1 MIKKSFIFL
10 LFILSITVSYA
21 TEVKIGKIFVKNN
34 EEIPT
39 EVILNKMSLKEG
51 EIFST
56 EQMVADYVKLKNEKY
71 IEDLKI
77 FPQIEKGEIN
87 VVVDVKESENSI
99 AYLKEEGIV
108 PISELEKID
117 KSLII
122 KSIEVFGNINV
133 SKEEIIKNIPVKIG
147 GFFSKTKI
155 LEGQEKIL
163 KTGYFREVNPEVLKY
178 KDGIYIKYKVLENPV
193 ITGIKVIGNTLFT
206 QEELTKDF
214 ITKPGEIYN
223 INNLK
228 KDRDSLLKKY
238 YDKGYSLANLV
249 DMRLDENF
257 NLTIQVSEGIVRE
270 IQFRKIVRKEDGMRR
285 KPNDI
290 KLRTKDFVLRREV
303 ELEVGKPF
311 ERSKFEK
318 TASNLFRLGL
328 FKNVTQEFKD
338 IEGDPDG
345 KIVVFLLDENKSA
358 TYTGSISYGS
368 ATGLL
373 GSVSLEN
380 KNFKGNNQT
389 AALSYEQGT
398 STKTYNL
405 SFSDPWVKGTE
416 RLSYGWSIY
425 KKNYTD
431 TSSTDAYYVD
441 KLGGSVSLGKGLS
454 QKVRINGTLKYEQI
468 EESNEDKEV
477 QSDYDIITLT
487 PSLTYDTRNNIYDAT
502 KGDYARISLQIGKI
516 LGSEEFAQ
524 TELELRKYT
533 LALSEKNSMA
543 YRLMTGVASS
553 NIKEGLKFNVG
564 GGSSVRGYDYGDFQG
579 VYQLYGN
586 IENRTKLDDNFQ
598 FVLFYDFGRAWE
610 NQTSFNQALAN
621 GEYSS
626 SSDYVKFLHDIK
638 HSYGFGVRI
647 QTPLGP
653 LRFDYGWPI
662 GDNDVKGGQFYFN
675 IGQMF

>member
-10 LFILSITVSYA
+10 IFILSITISYA
-21 TEVKIGKIFVKNN
+21 TQVKIGKIFVKNN
-34 EEIPT
+34 EEVPI

-51 EIFST
+51 QIFTT
-56 EQMVADYVKLKNEKY
+56 EEMVKDYVKLKKEKY

-77 FPQIEKGEIN
+77 FPQIENGEIN
-87 VVVDVKESENSI
+87 VVVDIQENI
-99 AYLKEEGIV
+99 DAVRYLKEEGIV
-108 PISELEKID
+108 PVSELEKID

-122 KSIEVFGNINV
+122 KSIEVFGNINI
-133 SKEEIIKNIPVKIG
+133 SKEEILKNVPVKIG

-155 LEGQEKIL
+155 LEGQERIL
-163 KTGYFREVNPEVLKY
+163 KTGYFREVTPEVLKY

-193 ITGIKVIGNTLFT
+193 ITGIKIIGNTLFT
-206 QEELTKDF
+206 QDELTKDF

-249 DMRLDENF
+249 DMRLDENY
-257 NLTIQVSEGIVRE
+257 NLTIQVSEGIVRG
-270 IQFRKIVRKEDGMRR
+270 IQFRKIARKEDGMRR
-285 KPNDI
+285 KANDI

-303 ELEVGKPF
+303 ELEIGKPF
-311 ERSKFEK
+311 EREKFEK
-318 TASNLFRLGL
+318 TASNLFKLGL

-368 ATGLL
+368 STGLL
-373 GSVSLEN
+373 GSLSLED
-380 KNFKGNNQT
+380 KNFKGKNQT
-389 AALSYEQGT
+389 AALSYAQGT

-441 KLGGSVSLGKGLS
+441 KIGGSASLGKGLS
-454 QKVRINGTLKYEQI
+454 KRVRVNGTIKYEQI
-468 EESNEDKEV
+468 EESNEDEEV

-487 PSLTYDTRNNIYDAT
+487 PSFTYDTRNNIYDAT
-502 KGDYARISLQIGKI
+502 KGDYARISLQLGKI
-516 LGSEEFAQ
+516 LGSEEFAV
-524 TELELRKYT
+524 TELELRKYK

-543 YRLMTGVASS
+543 YRLMTGMASS
-553 NIKEGLKFNVG
+553 NVKEGLKFNVG
-564 GGSSVRGYDYGDFQG
+564 GGSSLRGYDYGDFQG

-610 NQTSFNQALAN
+610 NETSFNQGLIN

-626 SSDYVKFLHDIK
+626 ASDYVKFLHDIK
-638 HSYGFGVRI
+638 HSYGFGIRI

-662 GDNDVKGGQFYFN
+662 GDSDVKGGQFYFN